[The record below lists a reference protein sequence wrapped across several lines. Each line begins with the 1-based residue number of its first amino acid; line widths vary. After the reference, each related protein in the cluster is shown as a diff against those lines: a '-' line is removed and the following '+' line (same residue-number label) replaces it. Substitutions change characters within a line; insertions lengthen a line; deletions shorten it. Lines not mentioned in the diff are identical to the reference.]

1 LTFIDVNENTWERS
15 QPDSRDWTD
24 MRRRTLALSLA
35 ATAAVAAGAG
45 VLTAGPASAAV
56 GCRVTY
62 QVSSQWP
69 GGFGANVTITN
80 VGDPLSSWTL
90 GWSFSAGQTVTQA
103 WNTTLSQSGS
113 QVTARN
119 AGYNGSVATNGTV
132 SFGFNGSWTGNNP
145 VPAAFT
151 LNGTACTGAV
161 SPTTAPTTSP
171 TTTPPT
177 MPPTT
182 PPTAP
187 PGTGVPSDAVWVD
200 SGQWASWTNNG
211 YILYNNIWGSGA
223 GSQTI
228 WARSGT
234 NWGVL
239 ATHPRTSGVKS
250 YPNTG
255 KTLNRT
261 LSSLRSVTSSFNV
274 SVPADGDY
282 ATAYDIWANNHAYEV
297 MLWMNQHG
305 AVGPIAESYDANG
318 AVPTVR
324 NLSVG
329 GHTWNVYRG
338 SNGANA
344 VYSFIRTNTSSGTV
358 DILAI
363 MNWLRTNGWWSDVT
377 VGEVQFGFELTGT
390 AGRAAFTTNNFDLTY
405 S

>member
-1 LTFIDVNENTWERS
+1 
-15 QPDSRDWTD
+15 
-24 MRRRTLALSLA
+24 MRRRKLALSLA
-35 ATAAVAAGAG
+35 AVAALTAGAG
-45 VLTAGPASAAV
+45 VLTALPADAAA
-56 GCRVTY
+56 GCRVAY
-62 QVSSQWP
+62 AVSSQWP

-80 VGDPLSSWTL
+80 LGDPLSSWTL
-90 GWSFSAGQTVTQA
+90 VWSFGSGQTVTQA
-103 WNTTLSQSGS
+103 WNATLTQSGS

-132 SFGFNGSWTGNNP
+132 SFGFNGASTGSSS
-145 VPAAFT
+145 PAPTAFT
-151 LNGTACTGAV
+151 LNGTACTGGV
-161 SPTTAPTTSP
+161 S
-171 TTTPPT
+171 
-177 MPPTT
+177 PTT
-182 PPTAP
+182 PPTTGPTTP
-187 PGTGVPSDAVWVD
+187 PTGGVPSDAAWVD

-234 NWGVL
+234 NWGVV
-239 ATHPRTSGVKS
+239 ANHPRTSGVKS

-274 SVPADGDY
+274 AVPSDGDY
-282 ATAYDIWANNHAYEV
+282 ATTYDIWANNHAYEV
-297 MLWMNQHG
+297 MIWANQRG

-318 AVPTVR
+318 AVPNVR

-344 VYSFIRTNTSSGTV
+344 VFSFIRTNTNSGTI
-358 DILAI
+358 DLLAI
-363 MNWLRTNGWWSDVT
+363 MNWLRTNSWWGDVN
-377 VGEVQFGFELTGT
+377 VGEVQFGFEITGT
-390 AGRAAFTTNNFDLTY
+390 AGQSNFTTNSFSLNY

>member
-1 LTFIDVNENTWERS
+1 
-15 QPDSRDWTD
+15 

-35 ATAAVAAGAG
+35 TTAAVAAGAG
-45 VLTAGPASAAV
+45 ALTALPASAAV
-56 GCRVTY
+56 GCRVAY

-69 GGFGANVTITN
+69 GGFGANVTIAN
-80 VGDPLSSWTL
+80 LGDPLGSWTL
-90 GWSFSAGQTVTQA
+90 AWSFAAGQTVTQA
-103 WNTTLSQSGS
+103 WNTTLTQSGS

-132 SFGFNGSWTGNNP
+132 SFGFNGSWTGSNP
-145 VPAAFT
+145 VPSAFT
-151 LNGTACTGAV
+151 LNGTACTGATA
-161 SPTTAPTTSP
+161 PTTAPTT
-171 TTTPPT
+171 PPT
-177 MPPTT
+177 RPPTT
-182 PPTAP
+182 PPTTP
-187 PGTGVPSDAVWVD
+187 PGTPPATGVPADAVWVD
-200 SGQWASWTNNG
+200 SAQWATWTNNG
-211 YILYNNIWGSGA
+211 YTLYNNIWGSGA

-239 ATHPRTSGVKS
+239 ANHPRTSGVKS

-261 LSSLRSVTSSFNV
+261 LSSLSSVTSSFNV

-282 ATAYDIWANNHAYEV
+282 ATAYDIWADNHAFEV

-318 AVPTVR
+318 AVPNVR

-344 VYSFIRTNTSSGTV
+344 VFSFIRTNTGSGTV

-363 MNWLRTNGWWSDVT
+363 MNWLRTNGWWGDVT
-377 VGEVQFGFELTGT
+377 VGELQFGFEVTGT
-390 AGRAAFTTNNFDLTY
+390 AGQAAFTTNSFALAY